1 MKKITLKEI
10 ITCLITIA
18 FGIASGLGIGINIK
32 TNGDGTIEIETKLGI
47 ELSEK
52 QIPATIEIKTGET
65 IIDNDIVTVEEV
77 NTNTTNECKD
87 GEECGRGEYI
97 YAPTLKH

>member
-52 QIPATIEIKTGET
+52 QGTGIQFLLELVRMALTIFS
-65 IIDNDIVTVEEV
+65 
-77 NTNTTNECKD
+77 
-87 GEECGRGEYI
+87 
-97 YAPTLKH
+97 